1 MKEEPSFESVS
12 LAELMERGLIGDA
25 ETRGPKAVS
34 SGNATRSGEKACTAL
49 VVDDES
55 GLAETLTAILNLKGF
70 SARCAFSA
78 EAALKL
84 SFTRP
89 PDLLITDV
97 VMPGMNGIE
106 LAVVASEHWPDCRI
120 LLISGNAAT
129 SGLQLAARKNGI
141 HFPLLPKPVHPE
153 DLLEK
158 LAEWGLPAARSESV
172 A

>member
-1 MKEEPSFESVS
+1 MKEESSFESVS

-25 ETRGPKAVS
+25 KRCAARAVPS
-34 SGNATRSGEKACTAL
+34 DNITLSEEKGCTAL

-55 GLAETLTAILNLKGF
+55 GIAETLTAILNLKGF
-70 SARCAFSA
+70 SARCAYSA

-106 LAVVASEHWPDCRI
+106 LAVVAREHWPDCRI

-129 SGLQLAARKNGI
+129 SSLQLAARKNGI

-153 DLLEK
+153 DLLKK
-158 LAEWGLPAARSESV
+158 LAEWGLPAVRSEAV

>member
-12 LAELMERGLIGDA
+12 LAELMARGLIGDA
-25 ETRGPKAVS
+25 ERRRPKAVL
-34 SGNATRSGEKACTAL
+34 SGNATRSGEKASTAL
-49 VVDDES
+49 VVDDEC

-70 SARCAFSA
+70 SARCAYSA

-84 SFTRP
+84 VYAQP

-106 LAVVASEHWPDCRI
+106 LAAVAHQHWPDCRI

-129 SGLQLAARKNGI
+129 SGLLLAARSNGND
-141 HFPLLPKPVHPE
+141 FPLLPKPVHPE
-153 DLLEK
+153 DLLKK
-158 LAEWGLPAARSESV
+158 LSEWGLPTVRKSV

>member
-1 MKEEPSFESVS
+1 MKEEWSFESVS
-12 LAELMERGLIGDA
+12 LAELMERGVLARTERHLPRSVPA
-25 ETRGPKAVS
+25 ERTM
-34 SGNATRSGEKACTAL
+34 SGATQCRVL
-49 VVDDES
+49 VVDDER
-55 GLAETLTAILNLKGF
+55 GVADTLTAILNLKGF
-70 SARCAFSA
+70 SAQCAYSA
-78 EAALKL
+78 ESALKL
-84 SFTRP
+84 SFAES

-153 DLLEK
+153 DLLKK
-158 LAEWGLPAARSESV
+158 LAEWGFPAARSESV